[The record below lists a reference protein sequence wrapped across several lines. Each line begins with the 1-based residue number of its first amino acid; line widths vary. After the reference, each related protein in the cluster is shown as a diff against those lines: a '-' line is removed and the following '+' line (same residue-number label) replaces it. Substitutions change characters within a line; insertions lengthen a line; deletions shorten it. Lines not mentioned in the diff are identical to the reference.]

1 LLFYYLGSIV
11 RYRPHLFEALAQGPY
26 GALVADFIAAQPE
39 QLLYLLASEMCRREV
54 AKPAIV

>member
-1 LLFYYLGSIV
+1 MNGV
-11 RYRPHLFEALAQGPY
+11 RSEDF
-26 GALVADFIAAQPE
+26 GAVVAEFVSAQPG